1 MKQRPNFIFR
11 TLENFRKTELEDIC
25 AYFGMNLPGKVL
37 KAEYVKRL
45 GAYIV
50 EEPRVWMMNML
61 ESDLRLLSRLVGL
74 GPEKSLFLDY
84 PDFPT
89 VLEVV
94 GIIASDNSDENFKRV
109 WLPREFY
116 DIVWPCVD
124 DVIAMCETS
133 GRFEI
138 DRAALG
144 YLNLY
149 GVMDLDS
156 FFDKMLD
163 YKEWAG
169 WKDADTF
176 SELFT
181 GSPVMKLCRVDLPDG
196 IFMTSPSLFHPEVV
210 LAGRKDHPDIKDFH
224 KFAPVQAMEA
234 GGGSPFFVFGLGS
247 PEGKKLVEMLG
258 NLGYDEAEITLEC
271 HDIWLNAQMTGSEDT
286 TEAIFSCV
294 TRKQDIIDS
303 FEDYNDCMKV
313 VAAYANSLPKWLLS
327 GYSSNETNCLK
338 VVLRT
343 EDDPLESLVKKNPLL
358 GLFVHPSPMDAPCP
372 CGSNLSYRN
381 CHGKHLS

>member
-11 TLENFRKTELEDIC
+11 TLENFRKTELEDISS
-25 AYFGMNLPGKVL
+25 YFGMNLPRKVL
-37 KAEYVKRL
+37 KAEYVKKL

-50 EEPRVWMMNML
+50 EEPRGWLVNML
-61 ESDLRLLSRLVGL
+61 EMDLRLLSRLVEL
-74 GPEKSLFLDY
+74 GPEKSLYIDY

-94 GIIASDNSDENFKRV
+94 GIIASDCSDENFKRV
-109 WLPREFY
+109 WLPKEFY
-116 DIVWPCVD
+116 DIVAPCVD
-124 DVIAMCETS
+124 DVIDMCEST

-149 GVMDLDS
+149 GVIDLDT
-156 FFDKMLD
+156 FFDKMID

-169 WKDADTF
+169 WKSADAF
-176 SELFT
+176 SELIT
-181 GSPVMKLCRVDLPDG
+181 ESPVMKLCRVDRLDG
-196 IFMTSPSLFHPEVV
+196 IFMASPSLFHPEAV

-224 KFAPVQAMEA
+224 KFTPEQAMEA

-258 NLGYDEAEITLEC
+258 NLGYGEAEIKLEC

-294 TRKQDIIDS
+294 SRKQDIIDT

-327 GYSSNETNCLK
+327 GYSANETNCLK

-358 GLFVHPSPMDAPCP
+358 GLFVHPAPMDGPCP

-381 CHGKHLS
+381 CHGRHLS